1 MHSVRRLIHE
11 VHRRSLW
18 QVLAIYLAG
27 AWVALQVVNE
37 VTRSVGL
44 PDWVSGAA
52 VVLLVIG
59 FPIVLA
65 TAFVQEGMGPRA
77 AEEDGPTGSD
87 EPLDGGPAKLAR
99 SRPDARAGRQRLFT
113 WRNALAGGA
122 GAFAVWGLV
131 AAAWLLFGGGTRE
144 RAADGVGAPDP
155 NPSIAVLPF
164 VTRSEDPRDVYFAE
178 GMHDDLLTQLAK
190 IDSLTVISRTSV
202 LQYANTTERIPVIAR
217 TLGVGTVLEGGVQ
230 RSGDRIRVNVQ
241 LIEAATDRH
250 LWAETYDEELTA
262 ANVFA
267 IQSDLARKIARA
279 LQATLS
285 PAVARRIDARPTE
298 SLAAYDLFS
307 RARYEYEVRG
317 QYGEGLDAVI
327 ATYEQALA
335 EDRGF
340 AAAWSGLANAYLAA
354 WNWNR
359 IPPETAA
366 ARSREAITRA
376 ISLDPELA
384 EAHLALARLLI
395 FEDDTD
401 LAEAEILRAI
411 ALNPGTAE
419 AYIRYADVLEHLGRT
434 EEAVRAAR
442 RAVELDPLSPTN
454 RNVLAD
460 RLFYA
465 GDFEA
470 AIAESRRV
478 IEMTPGD
485 WYAWYNLAWSQA
497 ALERVD
503 DAVDAFRQ
511 AGRLTRD
518 NIDPVRIGTAYAFA
532 RGARR
537 DSALAY
543 IADADPVLVGY
554 DIALVWFTLGDTDR
568 AFADLEAILR
578 ANPATLGRLR
588 RDPTAAPML
597 AHPDFDALVRR
608 LNLE

>member
-1 MHSVRRLIHE
+1 VARR
-11 VHRRSLW
+11 
-18 QVLAIYLAG
+18 A
-27 AWVALQVVNE
+27 
-37 VTRSVGL
+37 TRH
-44 PDWVSGAA
+44 
-52 VVLLVIG
+52 
-59 FPIVLA
+59 
-65 TAFVQEGMGPRA
+65 
-77 AEEDGPTGSD
+77 
-87 EPLDGGPAKLAR
+87 
-99 SRPDARAGRQRLFT
+99 RLFT

-144 RAADGVGAPDP
+144 RAADGAGAPDP

-230 RSGDRIRVNVQ
+230 R
-241 LIEAATDRH
+241 
-250 LWAETYDEELTA
+250 
-262 ANVFA
+262 
-267 IQSDLARKIARA
+267 
-279 LQATLS
+279 
-285 PAVARRIDARPTE
+285 
-298 SLAAYDLFS
+298 
-307 RARYEYEVRG
+307 
-317 QYGEGLDAVI
+317 
-327 ATYEQALA
+327 
-335 EDRGF
+335 
-340 AAAWSGLANAYLAA
+340 LANAYLAA

-366 ARSREAITRA
+366 ARARDAITRA

-384 EAHLALARLLI
+384 EAHLALARLLM
-395 FEDDTD
+395 FEDDSD

-419 AYIRYADVLEHLGRT
+419 AYIRYADVLEQLGRT

-470 AIAESRRV
+470 SVAESRKV
-478 IEMTPGD
+478 IDMTPGD

-497 ALERVD
+497 ALDRVD
-503 DAVDAFRQ
+503 DAVNAFHQ

-518 NIDPVRIGTAYAFA
+518 NLDPVRIGTAYAFA

-543 IADADPVLVGY
+543 IAGVDPALAGY
-554 DIALVWFTLGDTDR
+554 DIALVRFTLGDTDQ
-568 AFADLEAILR
+568 AFADLEVILR
-578 ANPATLGRLR
+578 ANPAAMVRLR

-608 LNLE
+608 LHLE